1 MLICQCNAMHR
12 RNVVCGGGA
21 ALFSAI
27 VATLM
32 GGAKPVRAETIA
44 GKVPEI
50 DRLAVRVVVDSYQFA
65 VAPSRKVAN
74 VDIEHFGW
82 GIGGGKPPG
91 KTLISEFG
99 LSMHVESRRGTET
112 RNVLMDFGFTPDAL
126 VNNVNL
132 VGIDPAG
139 LDALVLSHGHY
150 DHFGGLAGFLK
161 QNNGKLKAK
170 LPMYIGGEEAFCSR
184 EWTAPPVRGDF
195 GALDR
200 KALEDA
206 SVAVTYA
213 EGPAPVAD
221 HGFTTGHIGQ
231 TSFEKLLSP
240 SAMKVGVDHGIG
252 CYADKLPEDERTK
265 AVIPDQFRHEIAI
278 AFNLRGRGLIV
289 LTSCSHRG
297 VINAIKQAQAAS
309 GVNKVHAVI
318 GGFHLAPYKED
329 YVRDTITELKS
340 IDIDYVIPL
349 HCTGE
354 PFFEIAKAEIPNKL
368 LRSYTGT
375 RFSAGNRS
383 VCRSAQ
389 RYSMAT
395 FRPSTNPPSFRP

>member
-1 MLICQCNAMHR
+1 MLFCQCSAVHR

-21 ALFSAI
+21 ALFNAI

-32 GGAKPVRAETIA
+32 GGTKPVRAETIA

-50 DRLAVRVVVDSYQFA
+50 DRVAVRVVVDSYQFA

-82 GIGGGKPPG
+82 GIGGGKSPG

-112 RNVLMDFGFTPDAL
+112 RNVLMDFGFTSDAL

-132 VGIDPAG
+132 VGIDPAA

-200 KALEDA
+200 KGLEDA
-206 SVAVTYA
+206 NLAVTYT

-240 SAMKVGVDHGIG
+240 SAMKIGVDHGIG

-329 YVRDTITELKS
+329 YVRDTITALKS

-354 PFFEIAKAEIPNKL
+354 PFYEIAKAEIPNKL

-375 RFSAGNRS
+375 RFIFA
-383 VCRSAQ
+383 A
-389 RYSMAT
+389 
-395 FRPSTNPPSFRP
+395 